1 MPGVKADRKLAKGA
15 GNRSLLLRMPFEE
28 AEKVAGEVGGEK
40 GETEVAAVIDEDDG
54 DLRDRLAYNVALS

>member
-1 MPGVKADRKLAKGA
+1 M
-15 GNRSLLLRMPFEE
+15 LLRMPFEE